1 MHGSGKQ
8 CNQMA
13 RNFMALAARIAPL
26 VFVVLW
32 STGFI
37 GTKAG
42 LNHAEPMTFFALRVL
57 CVVAILTIIAAV
69 IRPPFPDRMGTV
81 HSLVTGALVHGF
93 YLGGVA
99 VAIHLSVP
107 AGLSALI
114 PGLQPVLTS
123 TIASRFMGERVTPLQ
138 WGGLILGLVGVALV
152 LHDRPLAGTAIWG
165 WVASFVSLL
174 GITLGTLYQKKFGGG
189 IDWRAG
195 NIFQYLAAFTL
206 FAIGS
211 MLFETRVI
219 DWSVEFFVALTWL
232 VFVLSIGTVALM
244 YWLIRRSGNTEF
256 ASLFYLVPAVT
267 SVFAWLLFGETLD
280 AISIAGMVVAT
291 AGVFVVNWKVR

>member
-1 MHGSGKQ
+1 MTL
-8 CNQMA
+8 
-13 RNFMALAARIAPL
+13 NFANFAARIAPL

-42 LNHAEPMTFFALRVL
+42 LNHAEPMTFFAIRVA
-57 CVVAILTIIAAV
+57 CVIVLLGILAAV
-69 IRPPFPDRMGTV
+69 LRPRWPNRAGIL
-81 HSLVTGALVHGF
+81 HSLVTGALVHGT

-107 AGLSALI
+107 AGLSAMI

-123 TIASRFMGERVTPLQ
+123 TLANRFLGERVSALQ
-138 WGGLILGLVGVALV
+138 WAGLALGLAGVALV
-152 LHDRPLAGTAIWG
+152 LHDRPLGGQAAWG

-174 GITLGTLYQKKFGGG
+174 GITLGTLYQKRFGGG
-189 IDWRAG
+189 IDWRSG
-195 NIFQYLAAFTL
+195 NIFQYLAAFAI

-211 MLFETRVI
+211 LLFETRKI
-219 DWSVEFFVALTWL
+219 DFGVEFFAALAWL
-232 VFVLSIGTVALM
+232 VIVLSIGTVTLM
-244 YWLIRRSGNTEF
+244 YWLIRRSGATEF

-267 SVFAWLLFGETLD
+267 AIMAWLMFGEKLD
-280 AISIAGMVVAT
+280 LLSIVGMVVCT
-291 AGVFVVNWKVR
+291 AGVFLVNLKR

>member
-1 MHGSGKQ
+1 MLS
-8 CNQMA
+8 
-13 RNFMALAARIAPL
+13 FAARIAPL

-57 CVVAILTIIAAV
+57 CVVAILTIIAV
-69 IRPPFPDRMGTV
+69 IVRPPFSNRMGIV
-81 HSLVTGALVHGF
+81 HSIVTGALVHGL

-107 AGLSALI
+107 AGLSAMI

-123 TIASRFMGERVTPLQ
+123 TIANRFLGERVTPLQ
-138 WGGLILGLVGVALV
+138 WGGLVLGLLGVALV
-152 LHDRPLAGTAIWG
+152 LHDRTLGGTAIWG
-165 WVASFVSLL
+165 WVASFFSLL
-174 GITLGTLYQKKFGGG
+174 GITLGTLYQKRFGGG
-189 IDWRAG
+189 IDWRSG
-195 NIFQYLAAFTL
+195 NIFQYLSAFVL

-211 MLFETRVI
+211 LLFETRVI

-244 YWLIRRSGNTEF
+244 YWLIRRSGTTEF

-267 SVFAWLLFGETLD
+267 AVLAWLLFGETLD
-280 AISIAGMVVAT
+280 AISIAGMVICT
-291 AGVFVVNWKVR
+291 AGVFVVNWKTR